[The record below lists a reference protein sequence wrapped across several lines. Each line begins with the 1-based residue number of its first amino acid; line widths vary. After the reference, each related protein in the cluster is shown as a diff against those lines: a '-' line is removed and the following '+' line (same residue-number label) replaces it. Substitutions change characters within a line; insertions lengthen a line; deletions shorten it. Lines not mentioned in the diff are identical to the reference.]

1 MGSSPISTDTTKDY
15 RTERRMWIK
24 EKAYPGRLGRCP
36 GLCSGRSEVDH
47 RAHNPGVGGSNPSP
61 AIQQEKE
68 SAMDNESVVT
78 FYISVS
84 GKDYRK
90 YDQHFV
96 SIVTRDK
103 SVIEAFGEDIKNLI
117 AKYTEKTCQVI
128 TIGGN
133 K

>member
-1 MGSSPISTDTTKDY
+1 
-15 RTERRMWIK
+15 
-24 EKAYPGRLGRCP
+24 
-36 GLCSGRSEVDH
+36 
-47 RAHNPGVGGSNPSP
+47 
-61 AIQQEKE
+61 
-68 SAMDNESVVT
+68 MDNESVVT